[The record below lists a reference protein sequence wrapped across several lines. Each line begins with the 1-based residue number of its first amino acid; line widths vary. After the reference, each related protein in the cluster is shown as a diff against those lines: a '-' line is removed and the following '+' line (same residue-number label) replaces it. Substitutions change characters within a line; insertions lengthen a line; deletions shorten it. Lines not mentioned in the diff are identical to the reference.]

1 MIRVALRW
9 PACDW
14 ATMSSRTLTVIALA
28 VSMMLPPAVASDAE
42 VSSAPR
48 KKLRVQKQAP
58 APKPWRWRPADP
70 SFDQHGRLYK
80 PPPGLPCP
88 VDLGYGRWASC
99 LWDD

>member
-1 MIRVALRW
+1 MMNPRKFAAMAMAASLLLPLGMTS
-9 PACDW
+9 PAD
-14 ATMSSRTLTVIALA
+14 A
-28 VSMMLPPAVASDAE
+28 VSATKRKKVRVHKQPPA
-42 VSSAPR
+42 P
-48 KKLRVQKQAP
+48 QAF
-58 APKPWRWRPADP
+58 RWRPADP